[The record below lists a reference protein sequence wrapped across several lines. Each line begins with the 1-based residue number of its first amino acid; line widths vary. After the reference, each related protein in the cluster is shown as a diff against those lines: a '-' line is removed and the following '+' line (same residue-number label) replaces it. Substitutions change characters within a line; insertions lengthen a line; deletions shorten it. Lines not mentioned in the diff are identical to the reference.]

1 IVLSSLFSLS
11 LICSIESSL
20 ALDLAHY
27 SKPETVSRI
36 FKDKEVI
43 NDLRQTLGKDYET
56 FTNNFDVV
64 GEPHVTPDGG
74 VFIEGWLKDL
84 YQENASAA

>member
-1 IVLSSLFSLS
+1 MFKKIVLSSLFSLS

-20 ALDLAHY
+20 ALDLAQY

-43 NDLRQTLGKDYET
+43 NDLRQTL
-56 FTNNFDVV
+56 
-64 GEPHVTPDGG
+64 
-74 VFIEGWLKDL
+74 L
-84 YQENASAA
+84 